1 MVVGMMRMTMT
12 MARPLALALPV
23 CLLVAC
29 SGRRAAA
36 CVGSRAR
43 GLHRRGG
50 PHRGR
55 SHHHRRAGR
64 GHRGRDGRAGLPA
77 REVTA
82 CACPDGLSIGERV
95 CDADGLGFGPCE
107 CDDAGG
113 DTTGDTGDGGDS
125 SGGEPEGDQVCY
137 PGMANDWTTCLPL
150 HTFEVMPAG
159 YEYPP
164 PYNGDPNYRA
174 PIALLDLEEVD
185 PATFLAP
192 NFQLVEIAQASKGR
206 YAVVQPHAIV
216 SLQELRD
223 QAGAIGVNS
232 GYRSPAYNAG
242 LSGSATYSR
251 HMYGDG
257 FDLNPL
263 AVSIDALEGI
273 CSAHGG
279 MLVEYTTHVHCDFR
293 FDPVDE
299 EFFGAPMSDDPT
311 LRPVFTATLQRDDD
325 GTWRAPASG
334 FDEGE
339 PQRRWVA
346 RDATGEILGKAL
358 GPTFV
363 PPAGTATVEVRVGTQ
378 VERTAAV
385 PATDDGPDPDLV
397 ASGRW

>member
-29 SGRRAAA
+29 S
-36 CVGSRAR
+36 VGDERPPAWDPE
-43 GLHRRGG
+43 LGG
-50 PHRGR
+50 STGE
-55 SHHHRRAGR
+55 AGR
-64 GHRGRDGRAGLPA
+64 TEGGATTTDAPGEDTEGETVEPVCLPG
-77 REVTA
+77 EVTA

-385 PATDDGPDPDLV
+385 PRD
-397 ASGRW
+397 R